1 MKRPT
6 FRFNLNTLFSHPYAF
21 GVYFYCHYMPERSG
35 ARCLFLTLAK
45 QKTNKSDWLCHRVSF
60 SSHTSILMHAYRYV
74 PSRIHIAHST
84 LTSLA
89 YLVTTVRKYFLV
101 NVMLIFSKTNSD
113 FWRQMIWVT
122 TRLKYFSF
130 DSLTCWRMF
139 TEITLE
145 FSPMR
150 VKSISGGIF
159 KCKFIF
165 YRNTWTWFWRTR
177 ASGNFKARC
186 EIHFHLNATS

>member
-35 ARCLFLTLAK
+35 ARCLFLTLAE

-101 NVMLIFSKTNSD
+101 NVMLIFSKNQQR
-113 FWRQMIWVT
+113 F
-122 TRLKYFSF
+122 
-130 DSLTCWRMF
+130 LTAND
-139 TEITLE
+139 LGYNQ
-145 FSPMR
+145 
-150 VKSISGGIF
+150 VKVF
-159 KCKFIF
+159 LVWLFNLLAHVH
-165 YRNTWTWFWRTR
+165 RN
-177 ASGNFKARC
+177 NFGVLANARK
-186 EIHFHLNATS
+186 IN